1 VIFSIVV
8 FSLLGPLSL
17 WLRLISRIVL
27 VPVIAMFAY
36 EIIRFMGDHMEN
48 PIMRLITAPN
58 LLLQNL
64 TTREPDEKMIEVAI
78 TSFKKLL
85 QLEEQME

>member
-1 VIFSIVV
+1 
-8 FSLLGPLSL
+8 
-17 WLRLISRIVL
+17 
-27 VPVIAMFAY
+27 MFAY